1 MEYVIISFPGSR
13 DVYVDGER
21 TGRSGDVIQIEAGI
35 HRFDLGSPRGY
46 EPEFQEVMV
55 SDTSAINP
63 IKIVFSDPQMETSDP
78 ASVRKQATKQ
88 AVGSKP
94 AAVKNRATK
103 KKAASKTAQK
113 KKTATETAQQQRP
126 GPTFASNKD
135 FAELQRQLSTAAA
148 NTLLLAGHYA
158 HVRSPGSAVNSAD
171 LIFALV
177 DYMVE
182 PKDHV
187 QVIFRDLVIDIADR
201 PYHAARKKYY
211 DGQIEVPL
219 IPGAI
224 ESTDQFA
231 IGSGA
236 GAIIDKAIALAEKWL
251 IQPQRPGPEHLIAA
265 LLRVTTPS
273 VRLQLFGMGLP
284 VEQLVELYRERL
296 ISQFSSRQSEWQEL
310 FPPQDLDEQELAR
323 DDSELPVLEPV
334 HYIPTVSSDKTD
346 RGDQLR
352 IQRYVDAFARVIASR
367 NLTPPLSIGLFGDW
381 GSGKTF
387 FMDSLEEQI
396 HELENEGGVPGEE
409 PLYWSKICHVR
420 FNAWHFAEVN
430 LWASL
435 VSTIFEKL
443 RQFIDPDETDED
455 RFNRLLQELEV
466 AGALKAEAQEKVDQA
481 GKKLKLAEKNRR
493 EAGKILKDLAPPP
506 DPDAKE
512 YRALVKRSLSE
523 ELSQAFPDSQSLITA
538 LLQAGEYLD
547 RQDLKEAADQ
557 LSKGKK
563 TVGDARRMLEE
574 SRVVATRG
582 GFWWRTLINMHLH
595 EMPYF
600 KAVVIALVI
609 IPVAGYFLTQSSSLN
624 ISQGWS
630 NFWTAFAELITIAG
644 ALTAWA
650 RRQLAGAS
658 SVFDRLDGLQAR
670 IESSVEQARNRDREK
685 YESDLADA
693 RKVEEIARNNVD
705 AALRAEREA
714 NERLEDARSEL
725 ENSTSQERL
734 GRFIRERA
742 DAADYTRHLGLIAM
756 VHEDFKRLSKLMAA
770 QQHPQLSR
778 SDLPTVHRI
787 ILYIDDLDRC
797 PPHQVVRVLEALHLL
812 LFFPLFVV
820 VVGVDNR
827 WVSRALYKHYPDML
841 ADNSADLT
849 PNGGRQKSAA
859 NSQDYLEKIFQV
871 PFWLRDMEIMAVRR
885 LIYSLIDESERD
897 PDFDEANLKDTAGQD
912 GWPSSLEM
920 QEAGGSPDEVVS
932 FTAAPQLIPD
942 QKMEQV
948 VFEAEN
954 PVDFIEEEIAPATEA
969 LRFSSAELEF
979 MHDVAPLM
987 PRTPRSVKRF
997 VNIYRLYKS
1006 GLSTTG
1012 LARFLG
1018 TDSHPGN
1025 FRAVQVLLA
1034 LSTGSPQ
1041 LARTVFSEIFDQ
1053 TETDR
1058 KLSNIVELLR
1068 DRNILQWRTT
1078 LKSLGEFVVTGKNN
1092 LALAD
1097 LRAVAPLVSR
1107 YSVHHLAGDSP
1118 GETNLG

>member
-1 MEYVIISFPGSR
+1 MARRDKPSPERPPKSEIDSPLEEKTTARKPPFPEMGS
-13 DVYVDGER
+13 
-21 TGRSGDVIQIEAGI
+21 
-35 HRFDLGSPRGY
+35 
-46 EPEFQEVMV
+46 
-55 SDTSAINP
+55 
-63 IKIVFSDPQMETSDP
+63 SDP
-78 ASVRKQATKQ
+78 AAVREQATKQ
-88 AVGSKP
+88 TVGSMGSKP
-94 AAVKNRATK
+94 AAVKKRAAK
-103 KKAASKTAQK
+103 KKPASKPAQNK
-113 KKTATETAQQQRP
+113 KSTTETAEQQRP
-126 GPTFASNKD
+126 GPVFAKNRD
-135 FAELQRQLSTAAA
+135 FAEQQRQLSTAASQ
-148 NTLLLAGHYA
+148 TLLLAGHYA
-158 HVRSPGSAVNSAD
+158 HVRSPESAVNSAD

-177 DYMVE
+177 DYMVK

-187 QVIFRDLVIDIADR
+187 QVIFRDLVIDIADG
-201 PYHAARKKYY
+201 PYHAAREKYY
-211 DGQIEVPL
+211 HSQIEVPL
-219 IPGAI
+219 ATEI
-224 ESTDQFA
+224 ENSDQFA
-231 IGSGA
+231 IGPGV
-236 GAIIDKAIALAEKWL
+236 GAIIDKAIILAEKWL
-251 IQPQRPGPEHLIAA
+251 IQPQRPGSEHLIAA

-273 VRLQLFGMGLP
+273 VRLTLFGMGLS
-284 VEQLVELYRERL
+284 VEQLADLYRERL
-296 ISQFSSRQSEWQEL
+296 ISQFSSRQSEWLEL
-310 FPPQDLDEQELAR
+310 FPLQDLNEQELAGE
-323 DDSELPVLEPV
+323 DSELPALEPV
-334 HYIPTVSSDKTD
+334 LYIPTVSSDKAD
-346 RGDQLR
+346 RGDQLH

-387 FMDSLEEQI
+387 FMDSLEEKI
-396 HELENEGGVPGEE
+396 HELENEAGVPGEE

-420 FNAWHFAEVN
+420 FNAWHYAEVN

-455 RFNRLLQELEV
+455 MFNRLLQELEV
-466 AGALKAEAQEKVDQA
+466 AGALKAEAQEKVDEA
-481 GKKLKLAEKNRR
+481 DKKLELAEKNRR
-493 EAGKILKDLAPPP
+493 DASKILEDLAPPP
-506 DPDAKE
+506 DPGAEE
-512 YRALVKRSLSE
+512 YRALVKSALSE
-523 ELSQAFPDSQSLITA
+523 KLSQAFPDSQSLIAA
-538 LLQAGEYLD
+538 LQQAGEFLD

-557 LSKGKK
+557 LSKGNK
-563 TVGDARRMLEE
+563 TVGDARRTLEE

-582 GFWWRTLINMHLH
+582 GFWWRTLINMHLY
-595 EMPYF
+595 EMPNF
-600 KAVVIALVI
+600 KAVVIALII
-609 IPVAGYFLTQSSSLN
+609 IPVAGYFLTQSTSLDISS
-624 ISQGWS
+624 SWT

-644 ALTAWA
+644 AAIAWA

-670 IESSVEQARNRDREK
+670 IESRVEQARNRDREI
-685 YESDLADA
+685 YEADLADA
-693 RKVEEIARNNVD
+693 RKTEEIARNNVD

-714 NERLEDARSEL
+714 SERLEHAQHEL

-770 QQHPQLSR
+770 QQHPQQSR
-778 SDLPTVHRI
+778 PDLPTVNRI

-797 PPHQVVRVLEALHLL
+797 PPQQVVRVLEALHLL

-841 ADNSADLT
+841 ADNSADST
-849 PNGGRQKSAA
+849 QNGDRQKSAA

-897 PDFDEANLKDTAGQD
+897 PDFDEASLKDTAGQD
-912 GWPSSLEM
+912 GQPSNLEM
-920 QEAGGSPDEVVS
+920 LETSGSPDEIIS
-932 FTAAPQLIPD
+932 FTAAPQLIPN

-969 LRFSSAELEF
+969 LKFGSAELEF

-1012 LARFLG
+1012 LARFMG

-1041 LARTVFSEIFDQ
+1041 LARAVFTEIFAQ
-1053 TETDR
+1053 SEADR
-1058 KLSNIVELLR
+1058 KLSNIIELLR
-1068 DRNILQWRTT
+1068 LRNIQQWRTT
-1078 LKSLGEFVVTGKNN
+1078 LKSLGEFVANSKNDLR
-1092 LALAD
+1092 LAE

-1118 GETNLG
+1118 GETALG